1 MNEIA
6 TLTPVRPGI
15 LQTDPPRLLGALC
28 QACDTRVFPARD
40 FCPHCDSEA
49 VPSPT
54 ALSPTGTVFSYTVV
68 RQAPGARAVPYVLA
82 YVDLDDQVRVLA
94 QVDGEPQAVHIGQR
108 VQLVLRN
115 VVPPPDEPRLGYAF
129 APHPQQADRQELT
142 A

>member
-1 MNEIA
+1 MLEI
-6 TLTPVRPGI
+6 TTMTPVRPGI
-15 LQTDPPRLLGALC
+15 LQTEPPRLLGALC
-28 QACDTRVFPARD
+28 QACGTRVFPARD

-49 VPSPT
+49 APSPI

-68 RQAPGARAVPYVLA
+68 RQAPGTRAVPYVLA

-94 QVDGEPQAVHIGQR
+94 QVDGEPQDVHIGQR

-129 APHPQQADRQELT
+129 TPRLQKNDRQEPT

>member
-1 MNEIA
+1 MLEI
-6 TLTPVRPGI
+6 TTMTPVRPGI
-15 LQTDPPRLLGALC
+15 LQTEPPRLLGALC
-28 QACDTRVFPARD
+28 QACGTRVFPARD

-49 VPSPT
+49 APSPV

-68 RQAPGARAVPYVLA
+68 RQAPGTRAVPYVLA

-94 QVDGEPQAVHIGQR
+94 QVDGEPQDVHIGQR

-129 APHPQQADRQELT
+129 TPHLQKNDRQEPT